1 MSVPNE
7 AIQIFIE
14 KCRTRELNN
23 KAVVIHAGDVP
34 DSLFYIVEGSV
45 EVLIEDKDGNEIVLS
60 YLNKGD
66 FLGEMGLF
74 EDRAERS
81 AWVRTRSK
89 CVLAEM
95 TYPRFRELV
104 KEHPQILFELASQL
118 ANRLDKTNVKL
129 GNLAF
134 VDVTGRIA
142 HALMELCTQPD
153 AMTHPDG
160 MQIKVSR
167 TELSRLVGCSR
178 EMAGRVLKIL
188 DEEGL
193 VAVSGKT
200 IVVHNVHP
208 GETIVIRT

>member
-1 MSVPNE
+1 MTTPDYLTS
-7 AIQIFIE
+7 FIE
-14 KCRTRELNN
+14 KSRKREISS
-23 KAVVIHAGDVP
+23 KAVVIHAGDVSE
-34 DSLFYIVEGSV
+34 SLFYILEGSV

-74 EDRAERS
+74 EDRPERS
-81 AWVRTRSK
+81 AWVRARSK

-104 KEHPQILFELASQL
+104 KEQPDILFALAEQL
-118 ANRLDKTNVKL
+118 ATRLNKTNQKL

-142 HALMELCTQPD
+142 HALMDLCLQPD
-153 AMTHPDG
+153 AMTHPEG

-188 DEEGL
+188 EEEGL
-193 VAVSGKT
+193 VDVAGKT
-200 IVVHNVHP
+200 IVVRNVRP
-208 GETIVIRT
+208 GETIVLKES

>member
-1 MSVPNE
+1 MSAPNE
-7 AIQIFIE
+7 AVQIFLE

-23 KAVVIHAGDVP
+23 KAVVIHGGDVP

-118 ANRLDKTNVKL
+118 ANRLNKTNVKL

-142 HALMELCTQPD
+142 HTLMEL
-153 AMTHPDG
+153 H
-160 MQIKVSR
+160 R
-167 TELSRLVGCSR
+167 TRRHDSS
-178 EMAGRVLKIL
+178 
-188 DEEGL
+188 
-193 VAVSGKT
+193 
-200 IVVHNVHP
+200 
-208 GETIVIRT
+208 